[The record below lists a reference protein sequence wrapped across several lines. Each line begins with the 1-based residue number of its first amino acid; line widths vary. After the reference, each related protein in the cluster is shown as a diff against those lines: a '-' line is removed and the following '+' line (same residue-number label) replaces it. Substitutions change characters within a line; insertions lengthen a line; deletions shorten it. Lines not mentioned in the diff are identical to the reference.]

1 MAGADLVSIFWDYEN
16 CRPPSGV
23 AGNVLVDRIRTI
35 AHQYGRVT
43 GFKAY
48 FDLAESVS
56 SRSPN
61 IRSELQS
68 SGVSLNDCPH
78 DGRKDVADKMIIVDM
93 LAFAID
99 HPAPA
104 TVILISGDRDFAY
117 AVSVLRLRMYRV
129 IVITP
134 KASSASIKYSASEV
148 LDWDRD
154 IVPET
159 VSVSKSNWRRRP
171 SDSQSSDTSDSSSL
185 DASTGPFPSVT
196 PSFEQIRQRWR
207 LGATLSSIRGSPVSE
222 LHYTSSRPSLTSTGH
237 ESSSS
242 LASSDSSSGLATPP
256 GISPPAAP
264 GSPGVSSFRG
274 DAKVFKPTHTPS
286 QSFFT
291 VGGLAA
297 GTPYVRS
304 ISSPVTIKTP
314 SGTPITFNSESVG
327 GGEKIISSSYAAIAG
342 ASGPPGQCAE
352 TAKISKAGC
361 WKPAGSTQVPPQFR
375 QLAIYLEKA
384 RLDGSP
390 KQVWSIVASGIKDRK
405 SMYEKAGVTSF
416 REFAE
421 LAKKAGIV
429 TLGGDPGDCPWIC
442 LRPEWYNR
450 VGSLN

>member
-16 CRPPSGV
+16 CRPPSGIS
-23 AGNVLVDRIRTI
+23 GNVLVDRIRTI

-56 SRSPN
+56 SKSPN

-93 LAFAID
+93 LGFAID

-154 IVPET
+154 IVLET
-159 VSVSKSNWRRRP
+159 VSIAGSVWRRR
-171 SDSQSSDTSDSSSL
+171 SSESQGSETSDSSSF
-185 DASTGPFPSVT
+185 DANANARPFQTGT
-196 PSFEQIRQRWR
+196 PSIDQIRQRWR
-207 LGATLSSIRGSPVSE
+207 LGATLSSIRATPVSE
-222 LHYTSSRPSLTSTGH
+222 LHSSSSRSSFSSTGH
-237 ESSSS
+237 ESSYS
-242 LASSDSSSGLATPP
+242 LASSTSSGGPTTPPSLPAFTSMGSP
-256 GISPPAAP
+256 GISPLRP
-264 GSPGVSSFRG
+264 
-274 DAKVFKPTHTPS
+274 DAVVFKPTPTTP

-291 VGGLAA
+291 AKDLAVE
-297 GTPYVRS
+297 TPYVRS

-314 SGTPITFNSESVG
+314 SGTPVVFPRGSCG
-327 GGEKIISSSYAAIAG
+327 GGDKSGDSSYAAMAG
-342 ASGPPGQCAE
+342 ANYQAVRP
-352 TAKISKAGC
+352 SKTGC
-361 WKPAGSTQVPPQFR
+361 WRPAGSDQVPAQFK
-375 QLAIYLEKA
+375 QLAVYLENA
-384 RLDGSP
+384 RTDGAP

-405 SMYEKAGVTSF
+405 AMYEKAGVASF

-421 LAKKAGIV
+421 LAEKAGIV

-442 LRPEWYNR
+442 LRPKWHNR
-450 VGSLN
+450 VGVTS